1 MANSIKTFT
10 WGAGD
15 TALTNFALP
24 NHFEQADIKV
34 FVNGDLKIDGTDY
47 TYNTTT
53 INFNNNYL
61 PAENDVITI
70 ERNTQNN
77 ERLVDFSD
85 GSILKADTL
94 DKDSNQIFYM
104 AQEAYDK
111 ANFTNTASGKF
122 YYSQGEAPTDPT
134 NGTLWYNTSST
145 PNVLQVYNGTSWV
158 AAVPTKATHLITTS
172 SNGYYDVANNPSS
185 STFAKIFLY
194 GKYDET
200 HSNVYLNGVKLVKAA
215 QQADIPASA
224 DYYYNSASDFIHL
237 MPLLATDVLTIE
249 TLEGSFVTD
258 AATVQ
263 AHVDAYNNTYLPRM
277 ITSDGLA
284 QDSIN
289 ANNQINQT
297 LTDMGGLSGALSD
310 SQSNALAAQKYA
322 NHTGT
327 FNVTIDGTQYTA
339 QLSAKHY
346 SDLAASTVNTAV
358 NTTIPNLVTSAEGTI
373 DTAESTA
380 ISAIQTQQS
389 TSVSAVNSVS
399 SNVLNNA
406 TLAEQHKNSALS
418 SKQAAEAAANATQDV
433 LNGWAVV
440 SNNVISTYGSDDTQ
454 LISSTNLDITAP
466 SGVTIN
472 AVPTPKFAFVLD
484 LANLAQSR
492 DSVAVP
498 PQGGNFAYSE
508 PVNGTFRVSLGNH
521 PASPYYYA
529 NTNDYQVQAY
539 YQENTNVNIK
549 VNRSTEYFEVTV
561 ADANGAAVQS
571 GELFVFVYE
580 F

>member
-1 MANSIKTFT
+1 MANSIKEYPADTDVNAIYT
-10 WGAGD
+10 TPDYIQGRGD
-15 TALTNFALP
+15 T
-24 NHFEQADIKV
+24 DIKV
-34 FVNGDLKIDGTDY
+34 YIDNALQPTSAYTLNNTAMTLNSAPTSGQTIRIERRSAVDGRLTDY
-47 TYNTTT
+47 T
-53 INFNNNYL
+53 
-61 PAENDVITI
+61 
-70 ERNTQNN
+70 
-77 ERLVDFSD
+77 D
-85 GSILKADTL
+85 GALLTADTL
-94 DKDSNQIFYM
+94 DLDANQIFHV
-104 AQEAYDK
+104 AQEAYDQ
-111 ANFTNTASGKF
+111 AQVVNMAAGKF
-122 YYSQGEAPTDPT
+122 YYAQDEAPSDPS

-145 PNVLQVYNGTSWV
+145 PNVLKVYNGTNWV

-172 SNGYYDVANNPSS
+172 SGDYIDVANNPSS
-185 STFAKIFLY
+185 ATLSKIFTR

-200 HSNVYLNGVKLVKAA
+200 HSNVYLNGVKLVKATA
-215 QQADIPASA
+215 QANVPSSG
-224 DYYYNSASDFIHL
+224 DYHYNSIADTIHL
-237 MPLLATDVLTIE
+237 MPLQATDILTIE

-258 AATVQ
+258 AAAVQ
-263 AHVDAYNNTYLPRM
+263 QHVDDYNNIYRPQM
-277 ITSDGLA
+277 VVSDGLA
-284 QDSIN
+284 QDSIT

-297 LTDMGGLSGALSD
+297 LTDMGGLSTAIAD
-310 SQSNALAAQKYA
+310 TQNNALAAQKYA

-327 FNVTIDGTQYTA
+327 FNVTIDGTQYTM

-373 DTAESTA
+373 DTAESSA
-380 ISAIQTQQS
+380 ISAIQSQES
-389 TSVSAVNSVS
+389 TSLSAVNSVS

-406 TLAEQHKNSALS
+406 TLAEQHKNSALL
-418 SKQAAEAAANATQDV
+418 SKQAAEAAANVSQDV

-440 SNNVISTYGSDDTQ
+440 SNNVISTFGSDDTQ

-472 AVPTPKFAFVLD
+472 AVPTPKFAFVLN
-484 LANLAQSR
+484 LANLNQSR

-498 PQGGNFAYSE
+498 PQGGNFSYSE
-508 PVNGTFRVSLGNH
+508 PVNGTFRVNLGNH

-561 ADANGAAVQS
+561 ADANGAAVQT